1 MLLCSDRARKT
12 PGFRGVGIL
21 LAEIIPSV
29 ELKELLIRGV
39 INGETVALDTTFVKA
54 YSRRDPHANS
64 RGKSDSEARVGRT
77 AQQKSAVSNDYEQQ
91 RARLNSSHRELGR
104 NFLMREQ
111 LLKIGFLI

>member
-77 AQQKSAVSNDYEQQ
+77 AKPFPAAIAASAND
-91 RARLNSSHRELGR
+91 
-104 NFLMREQ
+104 
-111 LLKIGFLI
+111 K